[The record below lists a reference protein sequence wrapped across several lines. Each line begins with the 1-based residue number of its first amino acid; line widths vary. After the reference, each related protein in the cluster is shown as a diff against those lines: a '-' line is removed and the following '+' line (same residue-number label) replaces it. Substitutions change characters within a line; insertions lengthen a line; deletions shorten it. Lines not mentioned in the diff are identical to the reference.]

1 MQIVTFNRKHR
12 VGHHATGTERGSIG
26 GSAFLLVLVLILVVP
41 AWSSSPAAV
50 APALNESHSS
60 GKLQITE
67 NREKFHFIY
76 FAFCF
81 FDFSTT
87 IPPSMTGGDPTR
99 IPAII
104 YLTIHYADF
113 SCCHCCCCCVPSP
126 RVALFVQLHP
136 RPLAKNYIP

>member
-1 MQIVTFNRKHR
+1 MQIVTFNRKHS
-12 VGHHATGTERGSIG
+12 VGHHATGNERGSIG
-26 GSAFLLVLVLILVVP
+26 GSAFLLVLVLILAVPACLP

-87 IPPSMTGGDPTR
+87 IPPSMTGGDQDTGYNISDNTFR
-99 IPAII
+99 G
-104 YLTIHYADF
+104 F
-113 SCCHCCCCCVPSP
+113 
-126 RVALFVQLHP
+126 
-136 RPLAKNYIP
+136 